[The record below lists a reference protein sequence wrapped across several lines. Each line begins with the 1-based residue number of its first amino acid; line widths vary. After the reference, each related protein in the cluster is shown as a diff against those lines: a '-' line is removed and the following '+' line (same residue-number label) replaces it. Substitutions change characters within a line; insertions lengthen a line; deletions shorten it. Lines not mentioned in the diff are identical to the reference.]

1 MADLLDYAALSAI
14 AYNTARRGDNVL
26 GHPDNWS
33 QIDNASA
40 GSSGFSA
47 QAYRNGNDVVIA
59 FAGTNF
65 FSSYTDA
72 NGSKEQPCLKHSFN

>member
-1 MADLLDYAALSAI
+1 MPNYLDYAALSAI
-14 AYNTARRGDNVL
+14 AYNAARGDENRL
-26 GHPDNWS
+26 GRPANWN
-33 QIDNASA
+33 QIDKASS
-40 GSSGFSA
+40 GSSGFEA

-72 NGSKEQPCLKHSFN
+72 NGNYDQG

>member
-1 MADLLDYAALSAI
+1 MANILDYAALSAI
-14 AYNTARRGDNVL
+14 AYNAARGLANKITA
-26 GHPDNWS
+26 
-33 QIDNASA
+33 ASWDA
-40 GSSGFSA
+40 IAVAPPSSSGFEA

-72 NGSKEQPCLKHSFN
+72 NGDKEQPCLKHSFN